1 MPSVSRSPL
10 PLLPLLFL
18 ACWLAAGCAPVGPDF
33 QPPQPPLP
41 ERWSHG
47 EIPPPTVDHAV
58 SDSWWQLFQDPLLDQ
73 LIGEAQAAN
82 HTLKKA
88 EASIREARAQ
98 RIIAAS
104 QGSLDAAG
112 SASSARKS
120 DNVSGGRQDLFQ
132 LGFDTRWEVDLFG
145 AKRRAAEAAEANLAA
160 SRETRQALLVS
171 LQAEV
176 ARVYVELRGAQRR
189 LTTATAS
196 LAAQQQTAAIIG
208 GRLDL
213 GFDTQLDLHQAKTQE
228 ALTRA
233 TLPALERSARQSMHQ
248 LAVLLG
254 QPPTAL
260 VDRLAA
266 NPGQL
271 RLPDQIPLHLPSELL
286 RRRPDIRAAE
296 QRLAAATAT
305 IGIAVAELFPKFSLG
320 ALFGLQSTDLSTLLS
335 GASRYWSIGPSLS
348 LPLFDRDKL
357 EAGVDIS
364 TARRDQILAD
374 YQQTVLEALGEVES
388 GLVAFAQERDAHRFL
403 SQATAS
409 AGQALEIAEG
419 RYQAGLAEYLDVLQ
433 AEKTRQSAEAQLVE
447 SEQRLGLAVIAIYK
461 ALGGD
466 AAQDATQSHPSSEI
480 PVAASP

>member
-1 MPSVSRSPL
+1 MPSVSRPPL
-10 PLLPLLFL
+10 PLFPLLFFT
-18 ACWLAAGCAPVGPDF
+18 CWLAVGCAPVGPDF
-33 QPPQPPLP
+33 QPPQPQLP
-41 ERWSHG
+41 ERWSNG
-47 EIPPPTVDHAV
+47 DAPPTKVDHAI

-73 LIGEAQAAN
+73 LIGEARIAN
-82 HTLKKA
+82 HTLKRA

-98 RIIAAS
+98 RTIAAS
-104 QGSLDAAG
+104 QGSLAAAG

-120 DNVSGGRQDLFQ
+120 DNVSSGRQDLFQ
-132 LGFDTRWEVDLFG
+132 LGFDARWEVDLFG
-145 AKRRAAEAAEANLAA
+145 AKQRAAEAADANLAA
-160 SRETRQALLVS
+160 SRETRQAVLVS

-189 LTTATAS
+189 LATARAN
-196 LAAQQQTAAIIG
+196 LATQQQTAAIIA
-208 GRLDL
+208 GRLEL
-213 GFDTQLDLHQAKTQE
+213 GFDSQLDLHQAKTQE

-233 TLPALERSARQSMHQ
+233 TLPALERSARQAMHQ

-254 QPPTAL
+254 QPPTSL

-266 NPGQL
+266 SPGQL
-271 RLPDQIPLHLPSELL
+271 RLPEQIPLHLPSELL

-305 IGIAVAELFPKFSLG
+305 IGVAVAELFPKFSLG
-320 ALFGLQSTDLSTLLS
+320 ALFGLQSTDLSTLLGS
-335 GASRYWSIGPSLS
+335 ASRYWSIGPSLS

-364 TARRDQILAD
+364 TARRDQALAE
-374 YQQTVLEALGEVES
+374 YQQAVLEALGEVEN
-388 GLVAFAQERDAHRFL
+388 GLVAFAQERDALRFL

-409 AGQALEIAEG
+409 ADQALNIAQG
-419 RYQAGLAEYLDVLQ
+419 RYQAGLAEYLHVLQ

-447 SEQRLGLAVIAIYK
+447 SEQRLALAVISIYK
-461 ALGGD
+461 ALGGSPD
-466 AAQDATQSHPSSEI
+466 QDATPSPSDREN